1 MVMLCIIVLLVP
13 APIQAKSEKSKMKAL
28 VNQLEIYEWEL
39 LARGMKKVK
48 LSNREIAEA
57 AALSIHVLKDH
68 KKTEFGEYTQYKIS
82 DKEVKNA
89 AKNMFG
95 KKAGIKQ
102 LRKNPKEEDKRYFD
116 AYRLKDGT
124 AVVDYG
130 EMETDTDYIVNSVSV
145 KKNKKDVFTLTKKVY
160 FGYWGV
166 QTKKSNYKITYKLKN
181 TKKSKYGYIIKAI
194 TVSEIK

>member
-1 MVMLCIIVLLVP
+1 MLCIIVLLVP

-57 AALSIHVLKDH
+57 AALSIHVWKDH

-95 KKAGIKQ
+95 KKQMTIQ
-102 LRKNPKEEDKRYFD
+102 
-116 AYRLKDGT
+116 
-124 AVVDYG
+124 
-130 EMETDTDYIVNSVSV
+130 
-145 KKNKKDVFTLTKKVY
+145 
-160 FGYWGV
+160 
-166 QTKKSNYKITYKLKN
+166 
-181 TKKSKYGYIIKAI
+181 
-194 TVSEIK
+194 